1 MSNYKIMIVEDEEIV
16 AADIQ
21 MSVEKMGY
29 SVCAMASSGM
39 EAIKKADLTRPDLI
53 LMDIVLKGGMDGI
66 EAAKQIK
73 ELYKIPVVYL
83 TAFGENDMIQR
94 AKVAE
99 PYGYITK
106 PFRDRDLQ
114 IAIEISIYKKQA
126 EKALEIEKE
135 RFKVTLRSIGD
146 GVITTDLQCRVVL
159 INTVAEELTGWPQH
173 KASGKQIDEV
183 FKIINEFTRKICENP
198 IKKVIETGAIV
209 GLANHTILVSSDGT
223 ERIIADSG
231 APIRDQDGNIIG
243 VVLVFRDITER
254 VIIEAELQ
262 KSQKLESIGVL
273 AGGIAHDFNNMLGII
288 SGNISYALSII
299 DNKGELFEILNDAQ
313 TGTTQAQKLTQQL
326 LTFAKGGAPVK
337 KEANLKELLKESAL
351 FVTRGSKVSIEF
363 IFPED
368 LRTVNVDIGQMNQAI
383 SNLVINATQAMPCG
397 GIIQIKAD
405 NETLSPN
412 NNILLPAG
420 NYVKI
425 SLKDNGIGIQEKHL
439 QNIFDPYFTTKQKGS
454 GLGLT
459 TTYSIIKK
467 HAGNISVESKIGEG
481 TTFNIYL
488 PASEIKTIIDQ
499 KKLSVEHKGHGKIL
513 LMDDQEMILK
523 IAGRLFERM
532 GYETAFAKDGKQA
545 IDMYREAF
553 QSNYPFD
560 LVILDLT
567 VPGGM
572 GGAEAILELSEID
585 PKVKAIVSSGY
596 SNDPI
601 MANYKDY
608 GFCAV
613 IPKPF
618 TIADIKEIL
627 IKILRN
633 NDTMSG

>member
-29 SVCAMASSGM
+29 SVCAMASSGI

-231 APIRDQDGNIIG
+231 APIRDRDGNIIG
-243 VVLVFRDITER
+243 VVLVFHDITER

-313 TGTTQAQKLTQQL
+313 TGTKQAQKLTQQL

-383 SNLVINATQAMPCG
+383 SNLVINATQAMPGG

-467 HAGNISVESKIGEG
+467 HVGNISVESKIGKG

-499 KKLSVEHKGHGKIL
+499 KKISVEHKGHGKIL

-523 IAGRLFERM
+523 IAGRLFERI